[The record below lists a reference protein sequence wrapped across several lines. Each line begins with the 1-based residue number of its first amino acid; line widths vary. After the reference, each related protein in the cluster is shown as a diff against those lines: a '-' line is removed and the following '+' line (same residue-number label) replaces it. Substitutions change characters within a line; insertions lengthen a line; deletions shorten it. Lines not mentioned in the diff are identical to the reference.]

1 MINRDSITA
10 TPFQLTSWNVEYDP
24 VAEGA
29 LAPNLYI
36 NIPDTIGHLSARI
49 TASADS
55 LQIGVAFKNVS
66 TVNMDSIVVKVT
78 LYDSLNNAF
87 QFPIS
92 RLRPLPAGDTIHI
105 NLKLD
110 VTGFRGMYNVYLQ
123 VNPNNTPPEQFSFNN
138 FLYKYVYVSRAAT
151 LPVTLLNFNASLIG
165 NNVQTTWLVNSELN
179 TRQYI
184 VQHSRNGTDFTSI
197 GKQFPT
203 AATGSK
209 TYRMEHANP
218 VFGKNYYRL
227 QIVDNDGSLT
237 YSPARLVTIASA
249 TVVNVYPNPVKD
261 KLNVSVARR
270 DGKASVVKLTNA
282 AGQQLWQQKVTG
294 TTQIDMTR
302 WAIGL
307 YLLHVDDGV
316 SKKTF
321 KINKQ

>member
-1 MINRDSITA
+1 
-10 TPFQLTSWNVEYDP
+10 
-24 VAEGA
+24 
-29 LAPNLYI
+29 
-36 NIPDTIGHLSARI
+36 
-49 TASADS
+49 
-55 LQIGVAFKNVS
+55 
-66 TVNMDSIVVKVT
+66 
-78 LYDSLNNAF
+78 
-87 QFPIS
+87 
-92 RLRPLPAGDTIHI
+92 
-105 NLKLD
+105 
-110 VTGFRGMYNVYLQ
+110 MYNVYLQ